1 MSDSGLLQA
10 FLNARPELLRFLRLR
25 GAMPDEAE
33 DVLQTVGLKLA
44 GQETGQGTGPIDQPR
59 AYLYRM
65 ATNEFLL
72 HRRGDTRRRL
82 RDEGWVDAQSGF
94 AREVDPQ
101 PSAESALIA
110 SQHLHLLQGVIDAM
124 PERTAT
130 IFRLFRLESVPQKT
144 IAADLGISVSAVEK
158 HLARAYLDILNARKK
173 FDEESGPVRH
183 PAHEQGH
190 HHD

>member
-1 MSDSGLLQA
+1 MPDSGLLQT

-25 GAMPDEAE
+25 GAMPEEAE
-33 DVLQTVGLKLA
+33 DILQNLGLKLA
-44 GQETGQGTGPIDQPR
+44 AQATGPVDQPR

-65 ATNEFLL
+65 ATNAFLL
-72 HRRGDTRRRL
+72 HRRGDARRRR
-82 RDEGWVDAQSGF
+82 RDEDWVDAQSGF
-94 AREVDPQ
+94 MREIDPQ
-101 PSAESALIA
+101 PSAETALIA
-110 SQHLHLLQGVIDAM
+110 SQQLRLLQAVIDAM

-130 IFRLFRLESVPQKT
+130 IFRRFRLEGVAQKT

-158 HLARAYLDILNARKK
+158 HLARAYLDIWQARKK
-173 FDEESGPVRH
+173 SDEETGPVRH

>member
-1 MSDSGLLQA
+1 MPDSGLLQT

-33 DVLQTVGLKLA
+33 DILQGMGLKLA
-44 GQETGQGTGPIDQPR
+44 GQQTGPVEQPR

-65 ATNEFLL
+65 ATNSFLL
-72 HRRGDTRRRL
+72 HRRGDARRRQ

-94 AREVDPQ
+94 MREVDPQ

-110 SQHLHLLQGVIDAM
+110 SQHLQLLQGVIDAM
-124 PERTAT
+124 PGRTAT
-130 IFRLFRLESVPQKT
+130 IFRLFRLEGVPQKT
-144 IAADLGISVSAVEK
+144 IAGDLGISVSAVEK

-183 PAHEQGH
+183 PAHEQGQ

>member
-1 MSDSGLLQA
+1 MPDSGLLQT
-10 FLNARPELLRFLRLR
+10 FLPARPELLRFLRLR

-33 DVLQTVGLKLA
+33 DILQSMGLKLA
-44 GQETGQGTGPIDQPR
+44 EQETGPVDQPR

-72 HRRGDTRRRL
+72 HRRGDARRRR
-82 RDEGWVDAQSGF
+82 RDESWVDAQSGF
-94 AREVDPQ
+94 MREVDPQ
-101 PSAESALIA
+101 PSAETVLIA
-110 SQHLHLLQGVIDAM
+110 SQHLHLLQGVITAM

-130 IFRLFRLESVPQKT
+130 IFRLFRLDGVPQKT

-158 HLARAYLDILNARKK
+158 HLARAYLDILQARKK
-173 FDEESGPVRH
+173 FDEESGPARH

>member
-1 MSDSGLLQA
+1 MPDSGLLQT

-25 GAMPDEAE
+25 GATPDEAE
-33 DVLQTVGLKLA
+33 DILQGVGLKLA
-44 GQETGQGTGPIDQPR
+44 TQGAGPVDQPR

-72 HRRGDTRRRL
+72 HRRGDARRKR
-82 RDEGWVDAQSGF
+82 RDEDWVDAQSGF
-94 AREVDPQ
+94 MREIDPQ
-101 PSAESALIA
+101 PSAETALIA

-124 PERTAT
+124 PESTAT
-130 IFRLFRLESVPQKT
+130 IFRRFRLENVPQKT

-158 HLARAYLDILNARKK
+158 HLARAYLDILQARKK
-173 FDEESGPVRH
+173 FDEETGPARH
-183 PAHEQGH
+183 PAYEQGQ